1 MCGLSWASL
10 RWTALRWAAVPAVV
24 AGVIAGNV
32 SLAAAQE
39 PPPAPTP
46 PGPPPTPTAAP
57 TTPDPAPAPLPT
69 SETPTSE
76 TPTSETPTGETPTA
90 EEPTPTPPAPGTGTV
105 TYNTTVTTTTT
116 EVNAPITL
124 VAAPITPTS
133 DPGGAPER
141 LVMYLTGCGGSG
153 HRSQAARHE
162 RVRDARLRL
171 DRNAILVVRVNGRR
185 VATLRLPST
194 GHQRARGNALRV
206 RLAPNGM
213 LTIRRPSGR
222 VLAVRGCTP
231 A

>member
-10 RWTALRWAAVPAVV
+10 RLTALRWAAVPAVV
-24 AGVIAGNV
+24 AGVIAGNA
-32 SLAAAQE
+32 SLAAADE

-57 TTPDPAPAPLPT
+57 ATPDPAPTPLPT
-69 SETPTSE
+69 SETPTS
-76 TPTSETPTGETPTA
+76 ETPTA

-141 LVMYLTGCGGSG
+141 LVMYLTGCGGPRHG
-153 HRSQAARHE
+153 SQAARHE

-194 GHQRARGNALRV
+194 GRQRARGNALRV